1 MYNKVVT
8 VFNRHESQTGIIWYP
23 HVLAGVDLN
32 TDRGAILKKYGVE
45 STDNAQLHV
54 VYHFREGVKMIRDS
68 TGNWLT
74 WLPPKEW
81 AQQDSKLLEK
91 SITFSPDSFFWEGK
105 WESGMAND
113 EDYRDRRCEGFFAH
127 MNVHK
132 DNVFKITS
140 VGGPYM
146 LIPHFEILGK

>member
-8 VFNRHESQTGIIWYP
+8 VFNRYESQTGIIWYP
-23 HVLAGVDLN
+23 HVLTGVDLN
-32 TDRGAILKKYGVE
+32 TDRGAILKKHGAE

-54 VYHFREGVKMIRDS
+54 AYHFREDAKMVQDS
-68 TGNWLT
+68 DGNWLT

-81 AQQDSKLLEK
+81 AQQDSELLEK

-105 WESGMAND
+105 WESGMVND

-127 MNVHK
+127 MNVHR

-140 VGGPYM
+140 VGGPYI